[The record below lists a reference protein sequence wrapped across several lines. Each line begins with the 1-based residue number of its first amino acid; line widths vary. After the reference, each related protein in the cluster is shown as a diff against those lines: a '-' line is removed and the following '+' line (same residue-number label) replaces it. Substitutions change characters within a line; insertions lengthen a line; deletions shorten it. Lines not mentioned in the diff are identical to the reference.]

1 MLSTEI
7 ANILNAQHLGPESE
21 INAVVFDSRQ
31 VLEGNQILF
40 TAIKTAS
47 NDGHRYIPELIEKG
61 LRVFMVEL
69 EYQIPQAFLTT
80 HTWIRVK
87 DVLHHLHVWAEWKR
101 NQFKGLCIAIAG
113 SQGKTMVKE
122 WLYQL
127 LKQDYSMVRS
137 PRSFNSQL
145 GVALSLLRIE
155 PHHNLALLEAGISK
169 PNEMQALERLIR
181 PDLVVYTSFG
191 SPHDEGFENRHQ
203 KSIEKLKLESKQ
215 YKIHR
220 SLKFY
225 NSIDKC
231 SLLRKK
237 YKFRQ
242 RFWYL
247 TIFLDSRLF
256 PKS

>member
-40 TAIKTAS
+40 TAIKTPS

-113 SQGKTMVKE
+113 SQGKTMVKGRVGYRS
-122 WLYQL
+122 WAWDMPNTDRKHPNMSFAKFPDRTCPSPARMACFLY
-127 LKQDYSMVRS
+127 
-137 PRSFNSQL
+137 
-145 GVALSLLRIE
+145 
-155 PHHNLALLEAGISK
+155 
-169 PNEMQALERLIR
+169 
-181 PDLVVYTSFG
+181 
-191 SPHDEGFENRHQ
+191 
-203 KSIEKLKLESKQ
+203 
-215 YKIHR
+215 
-220 SLKFY
+220 
-225 NSIDKC
+225 
-231 SLLRKK
+231 
-237 YKFRQ
+237 
-242 RFWYL
+242 
-247 TIFLDSRLF
+247 
-256 PKS
+256 